1 MQFLMNIGEFL
12 FNLDQI
18 WQILVDSSWF
28 LRILHYK
35 GKNGGFSR
43 GVTLK
48 FVEFAPLG
56 ADSPCFE
63 ESGGI
68 SWIFKFSWSDI

>member
-1 MQFLMNIGEFL
+1 MQFLIKIVEFL
-12 FNLDQI
+12 VNLGQI

-56 ADSPCFE
+56 ANSLCFE
-63 ESGGI
+63 ESGRI
-68 SWIFKFSWSDI
+68 SWIFQIFVE